1 MSKNIIVI
9 TGGAGFVGSNLILHF
24 LKNTKYKITSIDNY
38 SSGTKEKHIK
48 DKRIKYIHNDTKN
61 ISIIL
66 KKQKKKIHS
75 VFHFGEFARIYQS
88 FNKMNECIESNSIGS
103 HAVFNFCLINKI
115 RLIYSATSAS
125 LGNYGRD
132 KDLSP
137 YAFTK
142 SKNLELLENLKKWF
156 KFRYEV
162 IYFYNVY
169 GPGQIA
175 KGDMATVIG
184 IFENLYKKN
193 KPLTVVKPGTQ
204 TRRFTHIN
212 DTINVCFVAW
222 KNNRCRHYSISNKK
236 SYSVKQIA
244 QMFKSKITY
253 LPSRAGERYASA
265 LANMSLS
272 NRVYKYFGKMDVKD
286 YISDFLQ
293 KHHSKVK
300 KY

>member
-88 FNKMNECIESNSIGS
+88 FNKMDECIESNSIGS

-184 IFENLYKKN
+184 IFENYYKK
-193 KPLTVVKPGTQ
+193 KTPLPVVKPGTQ
-204 TRRFTHIN
+204 TRRFTHIQ
-212 DTINVCFVAW
+212 DTILVCYEAW
-222 KNNRCRHYSISNKK
+222 KKNKCLHYSISNKK
-236 SYSVKQIA
+236 SYSIIEVAKL
-244 QMFKSKITY
+244 FKRNIKF
-253 LPSRAGERYASA
+253 LPKRAGERYASA
-265 LANMSLS
+265 LSTMNLS
-272 NRVYKYFGKMDVKD
+272 NRVYKYFGKKELKD
-286 YISDFLQ
+286 YVSEFIEKQ
-293 KHHSKVK
+293 R
-300 KY
+300 